1 MAYKNFPGEYPGNSP
16 VYVTDITIKNVYDIL
31 YRQHLCTVNT
41 KVNKFFISE
50 NKFSRKWFIIT
61 YLNSYKIST
70 LILIYSFYAFDVTS
84 RSRK

>member
-50 NKFSRKWFIIT
+50 NKFSRK
-61 YLNSYKIST
+61 
-70 LILIYSFYAFDVTS
+70 
-84 RSRK
+84 